1 MVTILAKQDMV
12 IENDQVIVTAS
23 VVAMVFGVTV
33 RTINDWSKRGCPK
46 LKKNTYNLRDVINW
60 RYSTDSTPESL
71 EAKKQKADIRFREA
85 RADMEELKRK
95 TMIGEYVAV
104 EDIEE
109 DLVELFSKVRIRLTN
124 IKHKVLQDLNS
135 SYPEVAFE
143 VSELIE
149 QEIEKGLKQ
158 LARTKP

>member
-1 MVTILAKQDMV
+1 MAKQNVV
-12 IENDQVIVTAS
+12 IENDQVIVTAQ
-23 VVAMVFGVTV
+23 VVAMVFGVTT
-33 RTINDWSKRGCPK
+33 RTINEWTKRGCPK
-46 LKKNTYNLRDVINW
+46 VKKNSYNLREVLSW
-60 RYSTDSTPESL
+60 KYSTESTPEGL
-71 EAKKQKADIRFREA
+71 EAKKQKADIRYREA

-104 EDIEE
+104 ADIEQ
-109 DLVELFSKVRIRLTN
+109 DLSELFSKIRVRMTN

-158 LARTKP
+158 LARTK

>member
-1 MVTILAKQDMV
+1 MAKQNVV
-12 IENDQVIVTAS
+12 IENDQVIVTAQ
-23 VVAMVFGVTV
+23 VVAMVFGVTT
-33 RTINDWSKRGCPK
+33 RTINEWTKRGCPK
-46 LKKNTYNLRDVINW
+46 VKKNSYNLREVLSW
-60 RYSTDSTPESL
+60 KYSTESTPEGL
-71 EAKKQKADIRFREA
+71 EAKKQKADIRYREA

-104 EDIEE
+104 ADIEK
-109 DLVELFSKVRIRLTN
+109 DLSELFSKIRVRMTN

-158 LARTKP
+158 LARTK

>member
-1 MVTILAKQDMV
+1 MAKQNVV
-12 IENDQVIVTAS
+12 IENDQVIVTAQ
-23 VVAMVFGVTV
+23 VVAMVFGVTT
-33 RTINDWSKRGCPK
+33 RTINEWTKRGCPK
-46 LKKNTYNLRDVINW
+46 VKKNSYNLREVLSW
-60 RYSTDSTPESL
+60 KYSTEFTPEGL
-71 EAKKQKADIRFREA
+71 EAKKQKADIRYREA

-104 EDIEE
+104 ADIEQ
-109 DLVELFSKVRIRLTN
+109 DLSELFSKIRVRMTN

-158 LARTKP
+158 LARTK

>member
-1 MVTILAKQDMV
+1 MAKQNVV
-12 IENDQVIVTAS
+12 IENDQVIVTAQ
-23 VVAMVFGVTV
+23 VVAMVIGVTT
-33 RTINDWSKRGCPK
+33 RTINEWTKRGCPK
-46 LKKNTYNLRDVINW
+46 VKKNSYNLREVLSW
-60 RYSTDSTPESL
+60 KYSTESTPEGL
-71 EAKKQKADIRFREA
+71 EAKKQKADIRYREA

-104 EDIEE
+104 ADIEQ
-109 DLVELFSKVRIRLTN
+109 DLSELFSKIRVRMTN

-158 LARTKP
+158 LARTK